1 MLSRVLFF
9 SASLTPNIPFF
20 GTFLK
25 NNPNVIEV
33 MPKSIVWSR
42 WIRTWLHHLLKV
54 FIKVSFFF
62 FLLFRVFRQVFSRSQ
77 HKRNFQ
83 FKKRKKKKEK
93 EEGEGGEGFLENRT
107 IFVVFSF
114 SDKRLQR
121 WPIHFLL
128 FFLSLLTTYLPACFF
143 SLLVLPHESC
153 YSPCVCAPPA
163 R

>member
-1 MLSRVLFF
+1 MLSRVLFL

-62 FLLFRVFRQVFSRSQ
+62 FCYFVSFDKFSRGLST
-77 HKRNFQ
+77 NETSNL
-83 FKKRKKKKEK
+83 KKRK
-93 EEGEGGEGFLENRT
+93 GRRGGGGEGFLEKRT